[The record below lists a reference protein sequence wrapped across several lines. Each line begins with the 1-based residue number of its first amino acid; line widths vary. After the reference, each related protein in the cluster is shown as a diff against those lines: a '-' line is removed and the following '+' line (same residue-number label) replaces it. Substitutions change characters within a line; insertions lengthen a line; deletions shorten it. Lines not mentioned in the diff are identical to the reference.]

1 LTGVLR
7 AASSVRVRLTV
18 AVTIIFGVALSA
30 SALGLVRQVESALVN
45 DVKVRNET
53 VTRALAQLLSTG
65 RVSPDGLSL
74 NSRDIDTELSGEY
87 DPDVVREG
95 ISGSYIYATGPALGS
110 SAGDD
115 QSVWSRMKSAVASA
129 ATPLFGKVMP
139 GQLSDDRFVISR
151 TRIATP
157 YGSMVLNVASPLDS
171 INRTVHR
178 IAAALFVA
186 VPSLVALVGAMA
198 WFMTGR
204 ALRPVDAI
212 TSRVKAIT
220 GSTLHERV
228 PEPRTDDEIGEL
240 ARTMNAMLDRLE
252 GSSERQKRFMSDASH
267 ELRSPVASIKT
278 QLETALIASDDTD
291 WESVAHTVLAED
303 ERLESLVGTLLAMA
317 RLEEGVR
324 GTPTEVDLDEVVF
337 DQTSRPARVAVDRS
351 HVGAGRVRGIP
362 TELGSVVR
370 NLFDNA
376 ARHAESQVSISVST
390 IGPWV
395 RLAVDDDGPGV
406 AAEDRAKV
414 FERFARLQEGRA
426 RDSGGSGLGLALC
439 KRIVESHG
447 GRIFVESSELGGAS
461 FVVELPA
468 ALLSSATGDEP
479 GPEMDPGAEPG
490 AEPTP
495 VA

>member
-1 LTGVLR
+1 MV
-7 AASSVRVRLTV
+7 
-18 AVTIIFGVALSA
+18 IFGAALSA

-53 VTRALAQLLSTG
+53 VTKALAQLLSSG
-65 RVSPDGLSL
+65 RVSPDGLTGSG
-74 NSRDIDTELSGEY
+74 NDIDTQLSGRY
-87 DPDVVREG
+87 DPDVLREG
-95 ISGSYIYATGPALGS
+95 ISGSYIYATGPALGTT
-110 SAGDD
+110 
-115 QSVWSRMKSAVASA
+115 SVADPSIWSRMKAAVASA

-139 GQLSDDRFVISR
+139 GELSADRFVISR
-151 TRIATP
+151 TRIVLPNGA
-157 YGSMVLNVASPLDS
+157 SLVLNVASPLDG

-178 IAAALFVA
+178 IAKALLVA
-186 VPSLVALVGAMA
+186 VPALVGLVGIIA
-198 WFMTGR
+198 WFMTGQ
-204 ALRPVDAI
+204 ALRPVSSI
-212 TSRVKAIT
+212 TNRVKEIT

-228 PEPRTDDEIGEL
+228 PEPRADDEIGEL

-252 GSSERQKRFMSDASH
+252 GSAARQRRFMSDASH

-278 QLETALIASDDTD
+278 QLETALIAGDGTD
-291 WESVAHTVLAED
+291 WDDVARTVLAED
-303 ERLESLVGTLLAMA
+303 ERLESLVGNLLAMT

-324 GTPTEVDLDEVVF
+324 GAQVEADLDEIVF
-337 DQTSRPARVAVDRS
+337 DQPSRPARVPVDRS
-351 HVGAGRVRGIP
+351 RVGAGRVVGVP

-376 ARHAESQVSISVST
+376 VRHANSRVAVSLTT

-395 RLAVDDDGPGV
+395 RFAVDDDGPGV
-406 AAEDRAKV
+406 AAEDRSKV
-414 FERFARLQEGRA
+414 FERFTRLQEGRA

-468 ALLSSATGDEP
+468 VHDEVSAG
-479 GPEMDPGAEPG
+479 
-490 AEPTP
+490 
-495 VA
+495 

>member
-1 LTGVLR
+1 MLR

-18 AVTIIFGVALSA
+18 AVMVIFGAALSA

-53 VTRALAQLLSTG
+53 TTRALAQVLTKG
-65 RVSPDGLSL
+65 EVSPDGLAIAGS
-74 NSRDIDTELSGEY
+74 DIDTELSGPY
-87 DPDVVREG
+87 DADVVREG
-95 ISGSYIYATGPALGS
+95 NSGGYIYATGPALGASVVDDS
-110 SAGDD
+110 SI
-115 QSVWSRMKSAVASA
+115 WSRMRRAVANA

-139 GQLSDDRFVISR
+139 GQLSEDRYVISR
-151 TRIATP
+151 TRIMTP
-157 YGSMVLNVASPLDS
+157 YGPLVLNVASPLDS
-171 INRTVHR
+171 INRTVER
-178 IAAALFVA
+178 ITKALLVA
-186 VPSLVALVGAMA
+186 VPALVGLVGIIA
-198 WFMTGR
+198 WFMTGQ
-204 ALRPVDAI
+204 ALRPVSSI
-212 TSRVKAIT
+212 TNRVKEIT

-228 PEPRTDDEIGEL
+228 PEPRADDEIGEL

-252 GSSERQKRFMSDASH
+252 GSAARQRRFMSDASH

-278 QLETALIASDDTD
+278 QLETALLAGDRTD
-291 WESVAHTVLAED
+291 WDDVGRTVLAED
-303 ERLESLVGTLLAMA
+303 ERLESLVGNMLAMA

-324 GTPTEVDLDEVVF
+324 GPQVEADLDEIVF
-337 DQTSRPARVAVDRS
+337 DQTLRPARVTVDRS
-351 HVGAGRVRGIP
+351 RVGAGRVVGVP

-376 ARHAESQVSISVST
+376 VRHAESQVSISLTT

-406 AAEDRAKV
+406 APEDRAKV
-414 FERFARLQEGRA
+414 FERFTRLQEGRA

-461 FVVELPA
+461 FVVELPGVVDEG
-468 ALLSSATGDEP
+468 LSA
-479 GPEMDPGAEPG
+479 
-490 AEPTP
+490 
-495 VA
+495 